1 MNELQIF
8 DNQDFGKVR
17 TLEEGENIL
26 FCASDVAKALG
37 YKNPTEAIQDHC
49 KRVVER
55 CTSDSLGRR
64 QTMKFIPGGDIYR
77 LAASS
82 KLPGAEK
89 FESWI
94 FDEVV
99 PTIHKHGAYMTPE
112 TLEKVLL
119 SPDTLMQLAQNLKD
133 EQEKRRALEHKV
145 EKDKPKILFADAVS
159 VSDSAILIGDLA
171 KILRQNGVEMGQT
184 RLFQWLREN
193 GYLIKQRGSSYNM
206 PTQKAMELGLFKI
219 KETCVT
225 HSDGHTTLN
234 RTPKVTGKGQVYLL
248 NKILDRKVEQ
258 TTL

>member
-17 TLEEGENIL
+17 TLEEEENIL

-145 EKDKPKILFADAVS
+145 EKDKPKVLFADAVS

>member
-64 QTMKFIPGGDIYR
+64 QTMKFIPEGDIYR

-99 PTIHKHGAYMTPE
+99 PTIYKHGAYMTPE
-112 TLEKVLL
+112 TLEK
-119 SPDTLMQLAQNLKD
+119 
-133 EQEKRRALEHKV
+133 
-145 EKDKPKILFADAVS
+145 
-159 VSDSAILIGDLA
+159 
-171 KILRQNGVEMGQT
+171 
-184 RLFQWLREN
+184 
-193 GYLIKQRGSSYNM
+193 
-206 PTQKAMELGLFKI
+206 
-219 KETCVT
+219 CC
-225 HSDGHTTLN
+225 
-234 RTPKVTGKGQVYLL
+234 
-248 NKILDRKVEQ
+248 
-258 TTL
+258 